1 MGLFTQKWNNS
12 DASIRM
18 QAVQSIGDISKLI
31 KIREKAKY
39 DDVKKLCDDIITS
52 TAKEFGA
59 KDRIIAISGL
69 SDQELLSEIA
79 GSKDDLSIRIAAAK
93 NISDTTKRE
102 IALARIAADWKIEI
116 LGIDLKK
123 NDIYR
128 EKLDGLRERTTELVA
143 EYMKKNPN
151 GSDVSGI
158 IKREERKINEEVESQ
173 FVKEKNK
180 LNVIGKELESLL
192 PQFKNE
198 NA

>member
-1 MGLFTQKWNNS
+1 
-12 DASIRM
+12 M
-18 QAVQSIGDISKLI
+18 QAVQSIGNVSKLI

-39 DDVKKLCDDIITS
+39 EDVKKLCDDIITS

-102 IALARIAADWKIEI
+102 IALTRIAADWKIEI

-128 EKLDGLRERTTELVA
+128 EKLDALKERTTELVA

-151 GSDVSGI
+151 GSDISGI
-158 IKREERKINEEVESQ
+158 IKREENKINEEVESQ
-173 FVKEKNK
+173 FTKEKNK
-180 LNVIGKELESLL
+180 LNIIGKELEDLL
-192 PQFKNE
+192 PQLKNE
-198 NA
+198 NS

>member
-79 GSKDDLSIRIAAAK
+79 GSKDDLSIRIVAAK

-128 EKLDGLRERTTELVA
+128 EKLDGLKERTTELVA

-180 LNVIGKELESLL
+180 LNIIGKELESLL

>member
-102 IALARIAADWKIEI
+102 IALARIAADWKLEV

-123 NDIYR
+123 SDIYR

>member
-1 MGLFTQKWNNS
+1 MGLFTQKWNSS
-12 DASIRM
+12 DTSIRM

-59 KDRIIAISGL
+59 KDRIVAISGL

-123 NDIYR
+123 SDIYR